1 MLSLRSSPTEAG
13 RCARGV
19 AVRVGG
25 REGCP
30 SAIRTAS
37 LFHPA
42 GTAIT
47 PLVPG
52 ADHAALPTL
61 HRTRFVAA
69 LAGGATAARE
79 RLLGLEV
86 ASATEGVLA
95 DPSDLLA
102 HVAAS
107 DLIDEDGNPDPEG
120 IREAADSVL
129 ERKPHLAPRT
139 PTGDV
144 GQGPRGK
151 PAEVFDLV
159 ALLRERAG

>member
-1 MLSLRSSPTEAG
+1 M
-13 RCARGV
+13 
-19 AVRVGG
+19 
-25 REGCP
+25 
-30 SAIRTAS
+30 
-37 LFHPA
+37 
-42 GTAIT
+42 
-47 PLVPG
+47 
-52 ADHAALPTL
+52 
-61 HRTRFVAA
+61 
-69 LAGGATAARE
+69 
-79 RLLGLEV
+79 
-86 ASATEGVLA
+86 ASATAGVLA

-120 IREAADSVL
+120 IREAADSLL

-159 ALLRERAG
+159 GLLQERAE

>member
-1 MLSLRSSPTEAG
+1 M
-13 RCARGV
+13 
-19 AVRVGG
+19 
-25 REGCP
+25 
-30 SAIRTAS
+30 
-37 LFHPA
+37 
-42 GTAIT
+42 
-47 PLVPG
+47 
-52 ADHAALPTL
+52 
-61 HRTRFVAA
+61 
-69 LAGGATAARE
+69 
-79 RLLGLEV
+79 
-86 ASATEGVLA
+86 ASATAGVLA

-107 DLIDEDGNPDPEG
+107 DLIDEDGNPEG
-120 IREAADSVL
+120 IPEAADSLL